1 MFKHAIFEGLKNLLR
16 SFWLSFTAIFII
28 TVSLFAVSLASNIWI
43 ITGFALRRLDSQL
56 VIYAD
61 LKEDITPEARKQL
74 DNDLRSNGDIK
85 EVKFISREEASEN
98 LKKNV
103 IVGKVIANLETTSKN
118 TKNSDSLNFYTESYK
133 LTPANNEKYAAVSS
147 FITQSKYS
155 AIIKSIG
162 KLDDFQKNLEKLYYW
177 TTIIGT
183 ICVVVFGTVS
193 ILVMINI
200 LRIAIYS
207 RRDEIEIMR
216 LVGAT
221 NEYIRWP
228 FIMEGIFY
236 NLLSAVVVG
245 AIFLPAIYFLIPDI
259 VKFLE
264 VPSGN
269 VMTMTTYLYG
279 GFGGIVATS
288 LIISFLSSYSATQRY
303 LKL

>member
-28 TVSLFAVSLASNIWI
+28 TVSLFAVSLATNIWI

-56 VIYAD
+56 VIYVD
-61 LKEDITPEARKQL
+61 LKEDITPEAKKQL
-74 DNDLRSNGDIK
+74 DGDLRGNGDIK
-85 EVKFISREEASEN
+85 DVKFVSREEASEN
-98 LKKNV
+98 LKKNAV
-103 IVGKVIANLETTSKN
+103 VGKVITTLETTSKN
-118 TKNSDSLNFYTESYK
+118 TKNSDALNFYTESYR
-133 LTPANNEKYAAVSS
+133 LTPASNEKYSAVST
-147 FITQSKYS
+147 FISQSKYS
-155 AIIKSIG
+155 GIIKSVG

-177 TTIIGT
+177 TAVIGT

-236 NLLSAVVVG
+236 NLLSAIVVG
-245 AIFLPAIYFLIPDI
+245 AIFIPSVYFLIPGL

-264 VPSGN
+264 VPADS
-269 VMTMTTYLYG
+269 VMTMMNYLYG
-279 GFGGIVATS
+279 GFVGIILIS
-288 LIISFLSSYSATQRY
+288 LAISFVSSYSATQRY